1 MLLWSYSPY
10 LVMLRKKI
18 DCDLAV
24 YFRTDDYLSAPGVNV
39 SRLRKLESEAA
50 ALADICIAVNELS
63 LADLPASARRRLLV
77 RNGVDLKRFDPD
89 SRSEDP
95 IPQVAHPRLLVIG
108 TFDSW
113 FDRELLRS
121 VMLERPDWQLILAGE
136 SKADLEALTALPN
149 VTFLGRVELDRLP
162 GLIASCDIGLAAFT
176 VEPFAV
182 KGSPGKIYQYL
193 AMGLPVLCTPFV
205 DPSVFAG

>member
-63 LADLPASARRRLLV
+63 LADLLRADSPELAAARRSFAAERSWAV
-77 RNGVDLKRFDPD
+77 RFDAI
-89 SRSEDP
+89 E
-95 IPQVAHPRLLVIG
+95 A
-108 TFDSW
+108 
-113 FDRELLRS
+113 ELAR
-121 VMLERPDWQLILAGE
+121 
-136 SKADLEALTALPN
+136 ALP
-149 VTFLGRVELDRLP
+149 
-162 GLIASCDIGLAAFT
+162 A
-176 VEPFAV
+176 
-182 KGSPGKIYQYL
+182 
-193 AMGLPVLCTPFV
+193 
-205 DPSVFAG
+205 